1 MTFDLIYNDI
11 WFNLKLLLI
20 QFSMP
25 FDSIYI
31 DIWINLHIWP
41 IYNDMWLNLQWHLV
55 WYDLIV
61 TLDSIYNDIMF
72 QLGPFWSEEIQVR

>member
-11 WFNLKLLLI
+11 WFNLKLPLI

-41 IYNDMWLNLQWHLV
+41 IYTFDQFAMTFV
-55 WYDLIV
+55 
-61 TLDSIYNDIMF
+61 
-72 QLGPFWSEEIQVR
+72 